1 MMKTLLLIL
10 FFSSSVFAMP
20 VYEVT
25 GNIAFDYFFSVNLN
39 IGLPI
44 WGFVAVLRLL
54 RS

>member
-1 MMKTLLLIL
+1 MKLLFSIL
-10 FFSSSVFAMP
+10 LFTNYVFAMP

-25 GNIAFDYFFSVNLN
+25 GNIAFDYFFSVNMN

-54 RS
+54 RA